1 MFASKCIES
10 DKCDRLDSKFRTAFE
25 FLRNTDLKALTPGSQ
40 IKLAEG
46 VTAIIKEPYLTQPRE
61 DRKFEIHRRHFD
73 IQYVVEG
80 REFIGTVFA
89 QGLIPDGGYDEKED
103 ILFFK
108 EPEQSGG
115 LVLREGDVAVFSPED
130 AHKPNCAVDRPE
142 MVRKIVIKVAVRGEK
157 MIQ

>member
-1 MFASKCIES
+1 MFASRCIES
-10 DKCDRLDSKFRTAFE
+10 DKYDRFGPEFRTAFD
-25 FLRNTDLKALTPGSQ
+25 FLRNTDLKALPQGSR

-61 DRKFEIHRRHFD
+61 DRKFEIHKNHFD

-89 QGLIPDGGYDEKED
+89 QELEPDGGYDEKED

-130 AHKPNCAVDRPE
+130 AHKPNCAVDGPE
-142 MVRKIVIKVAVRGEK
+142 MVRKIVIKVAVRREE
-157 MIQ
+157 MI